1 MRMLIYIIFFQFFIQ
16 VNAHAIIKELKS
28 PFTTSGKYPFYIG
41 SSLTLTTLIFEDQ
54 IVDPTQAEAI
64 EDKPLGKYSKY
75 GDLMGQVVPNLIYFL
90 YMSTNAAITGNHQ
103 SWNNAYTMFEATFYS
118 GLVTNVLKYTVRERR
133 PNGGQRVSFPSGH
146 TATAFAFASVVGA
159 RHPWYVGMMAY
170 SLAGF
175 VAYSRM
181 NDNQHWLHDV
191 LAGAT
196 IGTSYGVGISEI
208 NGGGGS
214 ANYSLIPVITPKI
227 ASISFI
233 TRF

>member
-1 MRMLIYIIFFQFFIQ
+1 
-16 VNAHAIIKELKS
+16 
-28 PFTTSGKYPFYIG
+28 
-41 SSLTLTTLIFEDQ
+41 
-54 IVDPTQAEAI
+54 
-64 EDKPLGKYSKY
+64 
-75 GDLMGQVVPNLIYFL
+75 
-90 YMSTNAAITGNHQ
+90 
-103 SWNNAYTMFEATFYS
+103 
-118 GLVTNVLKYTVRERR
+118 
-133 PNGGQRVSFPSGH
+133 
-146 TATAFAFASVVGA
+146 
-159 RHPWYVGMMAY
+159 MAY

-214 ANYSLIPVITPKI
+214 SSSYSLIPVITPKI
-227 ASISFI
+227 ASLSFI

>member
-1 MRMLIYIIFFQFFIQ
+1 MKIIFYAFII
-16 VNAHAIIKELKS
+16 NLILIGNSFAFIKELKA

-75 GDLMGQVVPNLIYFL
+75 GDLMGQVVPNIIYFL
-90 YMSTNAAITGNHQ
+90 YMSTNAAFTGNSQ
-103 SWNNAYTMFEATFYS
+103 AWNNAYTMFEATFYS

-159 RHPWYVGMMAY
+159 RHPWYVGIMAY

-208 NGGGGS
+208 NGGGS
-214 ANYSLIPVITPKI
+214 SSYSLIPVITPKI